1 MGLIPHGHFIVKT
14 LPSIMKRLLLT
25 LLGLSLAIPLPAQ
38 SNVDSP
44 PATNLSMDELDELLG
59 PIALYPDA
67 LIALILPAST
77 FPSDV
82 VLGARYIASDG
93 DPANVDDKSWD
104 PSVKSLTRYPDTLK
118 WLDDNLEWTT
128 QVGDAFIDQPAEV
141 MNSIQNLRAKA
152 RALGNLVDTPQ
163 QRIVQDDA
171 DIRII
176 PAQPNYIYEPRYDP
190 EVIYYD
196 RPTSEP
202 YTYFSSGY
210 GVGSWL
216 DYDFDWRRHRL
227 YRGDWHEGW
236 DYRRDAD
243 RRNRD
248 EDRYISNSLTNSRQW
263 QPDPVRHRAQSHR
276 NSERTSNVDNTPRR
290 SPSRDTIVGGNAKGH
305 HEGIARPKALSG
317 EARKGETVRRAEPNR
332 GGKEGNGPSPRTA
345 PDNKTT
351 DGRRGHV
358 VVPKSEAPG
367 TSGGNKRSSYAK
379 DNADHKRK
387 SEDNADMKRRGEA
400 PKQDTPKREASKQ
413 EPEKRQDARNR
424 EAPKQEAPKHQEIP
438 KREAPKQ
445 DAPKRKEAP
454 KPDAPKHQDT
464 PKPEAPKHQDAPK
477 RQEAP
482 KRETPKPEKRVEA
495 PKHEAP
501 KREAAKPQAEPS
513 KERGK
518 RGGDKKK
525 DDDKDKK

>member
-1 MGLIPHGHFIVKT
+1 
-14 LPSIMKRLLLT
+14 MKRLLLT
-25 LLGLSLAIPLPAQ
+25 LLGLSLAISLPAQ

-44 PATNLSMDELDELLG
+44 PAAKLSMDELDELLG

-93 DPANVDDKSWD
+93 DPANVDDKAWD

-196 RPTSEP
+196 RPSSEP
-202 YTYFSSGY
+202 YIYFSSGY

-276 NSERTSNVDNTPRR
+276 NNERTSNVDNAPRR
-290 SPSRDTIVGGNAKGH
+290 NPSRDTIVGGNAKGH
-305 HEGIARPKALSG
+305 HEGIARPKALLG
-317 EARKGETVRRAEPNR
+317 EARRGETVRRGEPSR

-345 PDNKTT
+345 PDNKTN

-367 TSGGNKRSSYAK
+367 TSGGNKRGSDAK
-379 DNADHKRK
+379 DNAGHKKK

-400 PKQDTPKREASKQ
+400 PKQEAPKREASKQ

-424 EAPKQEAPKHQEIP
+424 EAPKQDTPKHQEAP

-445 DAPKRKEAP
+445 DAPKHQEAPKREAPKQEAPKHQDTPKRQDAPKRETP
-454 KPDAPKHQDT
+454 KPDAPKHQD
-464 PKPEAPKHQDAPK
+464 
-477 RQEAP
+477 AP
-482 KRETPKPEKRVEA
+482 KRETPKQERRV
-495 PKHEAP
+495 EAP
-501 KREAAKPQAEPS
+501 KREAPKPQAEPA